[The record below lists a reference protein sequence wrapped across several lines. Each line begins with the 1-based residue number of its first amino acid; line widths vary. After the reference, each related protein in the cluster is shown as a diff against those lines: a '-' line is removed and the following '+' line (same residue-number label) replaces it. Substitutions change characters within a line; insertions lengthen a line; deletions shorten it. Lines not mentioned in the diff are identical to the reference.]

1 MRDAPGQ
8 QSLFPAPRTGRD
20 EYADAKPIR
29 LNPTVP
35 GHEAPRLSAQ
45 HHAIL
50 DRLREG
56 PATNLELGMI
66 CQRFG
71 ARLNELKRAGY
82 PWRKECV
89 KAGIYRYTLNRED
102 HP

>member
-1 MRDAPGQ
+1 MSRDLPGQ
-8 QSLFPAPRTGRD
+8 QSLFSAPRTGRD
-20 EYADAKPIR
+20 EHADAKPIR

-35 GHEAPRLSAQ
+35 EHEAPRLSLQ
-45 HHAIL
+45 HRTIL

-71 ARLNELKRAGY
+71 ARLQELKVAGY
-82 PWRKECV
+82 RWRKECI
-89 KAGIYRYTLNRED
+89 KAGLYRYTLIGE
-102 HP
+102 